1 MSKKDAKFLGTFY
14 ITVSV
19 RMRSIFKSNFMESR
33 ILAFT
38 GWSTLIQDISNLE
51 SRINILQLPY
61 SKRSNV
67 RGNIIL

>member
-1 MSKKDAKFLGTFY
+1 MNLIQSAIMSKKDAKFLGTFY

-19 RMRSIFKSNFMESR
+19 RMCSIFKSNFMESR

-51 SRINILQLPY
+51 SRINIRTSVALQ
-61 SKRSNV
+61 V
-67 RGNIIL
+67 